1 MNARPRTPYTRVA
14 GDTHAAPTASNG
26 SAGAGSTSARAYP
39 PTLRSFAAPNY
50 RLFFAG
56 ALVSNTGTWMSRVAQ
71 DWLVLVELTDH
82 SATALGAVTGVQF
95 APALLLAPWAG
106 ALADRLPKRRLLALT
121 QTTMLI
127 TSLLQA
133 ALVISGAVQL
143 WHVFALAG
151 LQGVASALDAPARQ
165 AFVSELVGTELLS
178 NAIGLNSASFNGA
191 RMIGPGIAGVMIA
204 AWGTGW
210 VFVANAVSFLAILLA
225 LWRMNPEGLD
235 PAPTATGRGRVV
247 EGLRYLRGRP
257 DLLLILWV
265 VFLFAT
271 FGLNFQMTTALMATL
286 AFAKGPQEY
295 GLLGSM
301 MAIGAFTGALLT
313 ARRAAPRLRTVVL
326 ALLGFAVTS
335 AAAALA
341 PTYEWFAVLLI
352 LVGLSSLTV
361 LPTANSLIQTSVDPA
376 MRGRVMAVYLAIF
389 FGGTPLGAPLIGWVG
404 QAWGPRWTILVG
416 SLAALLAAVNA
427 SMVVMRRDS
436 IRLRGSW
443 RPPRLY
449 VDRPAR
455 ATGGAVPAEVRT
467 EALR

>member
-1 MNARPRTPYTRVA
+1 MNVRTDAETRRRPV
-14 GDTHAAPTASNG
+14 
-26 SAGAGSTSARAYP
+26 RAYP
-39 PTLRSFAAPNY
+39 RTLRSFAERNY

-56 ALVSNTGTWMSRVAQ
+56 ALVSNVGTWMSRVAQ
-71 DWLVLVELTDH
+71 DWLVLVDLTDH

-106 ALADRLPKRRLLALT
+106 ALADRMPKRRLLAIT
-121 QTTMLI
+121 QTTMLV

-133 ALVISGAVQL
+133 TLILTGAVRL
-143 WHVFALAG
+143 WHVFALAA

-165 AFVSELVGTELLS
+165 AFVSEVVGAQLLT
-178 NAIGLNSASFNGA
+178 NAIGLNSASFHAA

-210 VFVANAVSFLAILLA
+210 VFVVNAATFLAILLA
-225 LWRMNPEGLD
+225 LWRMDPDSLD
-235 PAPTATGRGRVV
+235 PAPPATGRGRIV

-257 DLLLILWV
+257 DVLLVLWV
-265 VFLFAT
+265 VFLFST

-286 AFAKGPQEY
+286 TFHRGPQEY

-301 MAIGAFTGALLT
+301 MAIGSFTGALLT
-313 ARRAAPRLRTVVL
+313 ARRAAPRLRTVLL

-341 PTYEWFAVLLI
+341 PSYELFAVLLI

-361 LPTANSLIQTSVDPA
+361 LPTANSLVQTSVDPA

-389 FGGTPLGAPLIGWVG
+389 FGGTPIGAPLIGWVG
-404 QAWGPRWTILVG
+404 QVWGPRWTILVG
-416 SLAALLAAVNA
+416 SLAALVAAGSA
-427 SMVVMRRDS
+427 SMVVMRRDN
-436 IRLRGSW
+436 IRLRASW
-443 RPPRLY
+443 RPLRLY
-449 VDRPAR
+449 ADRPTPA
-455 ATGGAVPAEVRT
+455 AAPVVASGAQAK
-467 EALR
+467 ALP